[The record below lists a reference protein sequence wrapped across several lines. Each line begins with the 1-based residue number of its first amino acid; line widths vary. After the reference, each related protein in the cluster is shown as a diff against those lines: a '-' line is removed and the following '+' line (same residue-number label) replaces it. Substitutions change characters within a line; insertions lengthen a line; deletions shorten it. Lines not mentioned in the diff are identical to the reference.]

1 MSYSALILA
10 GGMGS
15 RLGYREKALIDIN
28 GRPLIELIIER
39 LKIVVDSII
48 ISVRDRA
55 QGELLE
61 ATLSRA
67 FTFAYDDHRNV
78 GPISGIL
85 SGLSKCED
93 EYCFILAC
101 DMPFINADVVD
112 LLFGK
117 SENYDA
123 AIPRW
128 EDGFLEPLHAVYRCE
143 PMIHE
148 TKKAIERGEK
158 IILAPVFRMKVNYV
172 PVNEIRKFDPDLRT
186 FININTNEDMQ
197 KTSGA
202 FLYVHKELPGK
213 RIRRRTAHSIIFSG
227 C

>member
-1 MSYSALILA
+1 MSFSALILA

-55 QGELLE
+55 QGELLG
-61 ATLSRA
+61 ATLSRGY
-67 FTFAYDDHRNV
+67 TFAYDDHRNV

-85 SGLSKCED
+85 SGLSECED
-93 EYCFILAC
+93 EYCFISAC
-101 DMPFINADVVD
+101 DMPFINDDVVR
-112 LLFGK
+112 LLFEK

-123 AIPRW
+123 SIPRW
-128 EDGFLEPLHAVYRCE
+128 DDGFLEPLHAVYRCS
-143 PMIHE
+143 PMVHE

-158 IILAPVFRMKVNYV
+158 IILAPVFKMNVNYV
-172 PVNEIRKFDPDLRT
+172 AVNEIRTLDPDLRT
-186 FININTNEDMQ
+186 FININTCEDIQ

-202 FLYVHKELPGK
+202 F
-213 RIRRRTAHSIIFSG
+213 
-227 C
+227 

>member
-55 QGELLE
+55 QGQLLE
-61 ATLSRA
+61 ATLSKGYR
-67 FTFAYDDHRNV
+67 FAYDDHRNV

-85 SGLSKCED
+85 SGLSECED
-93 EYCFILAC
+93 EYCFISAC
-101 DMPFINADVVD
+101 DMPFINANVVD
-112 LLFGK
+112 LLFEK
-117 SENYDA
+117 SKNYDA

-128 EDGFLEPLHAVYRCE
+128 EDGFLEPLHSVYRCE

-148 TKKAIERGEK
+148 TKKAIEKGEK
-158 IILAPVFRMKVNYV
+158 IILAPVFKMNVNYV
-172 PVNEIRKFDPDLRT
+172 AVNEIRKFDPDLRT
-186 FININTNEDMQ
+186 FININTCEDIL

-202 FLYVHKELPGK
+202 F
-213 RIRRRTAHSIIFSG
+213 
-227 C
+227 